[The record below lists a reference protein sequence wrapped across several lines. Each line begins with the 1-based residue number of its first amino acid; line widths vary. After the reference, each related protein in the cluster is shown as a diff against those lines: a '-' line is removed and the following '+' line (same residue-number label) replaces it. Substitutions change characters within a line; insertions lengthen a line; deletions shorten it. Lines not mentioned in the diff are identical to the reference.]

1 MLCKIVLGKEVNLL
15 EFYEAEFRQLL
26 SVLNEGVCYLNAQ
39 GELLYYNQAILTH
52 WHIDDPSQLEVLALQ
67 EPVARALAGEQVIHE
82 LVQVNDQ
89 RTLLV
94 NALPLLAGTQSLHGV
109 IITSQDV
116 SEHALIE
123 KQAQI
128 ALDILSEAIFDTQSL
143 DDFDEI
149 LRRMAALLAQIQL
162 VDTSLAFR
170 LHDTTGKITPL
181 AFYGLDEQ
189 SYTERQTEL
198 ATIEHVTQDA
208 IGQPSPAY
216 VHAIR
221 LGSTFTVNF
230 ALSPEHSN
238 PHNLLAAIYA
248 PVQVNNRVLGLLGVE
263 RHRPLDRAGGYFPQW
278 SVALLTALARLASMS
293 IEKAAFLETRED
305 WQQEVEQLRRQL
317 QRQEDFLVRVAH
329 DLKNPLTT
337 ILGQTQILYR
347 RLTRILNMAAHDA
360 QETHELLHSLRTIE
374 QQTRRVEVL
383 INSLVEVSRIDLK
396 RLELYPQEVDLL
408 RLVRRAIK
416 EYTPLT
422 VNHALRLSIDG
433 GEISVNGDEA
443 TNVSPVSVQGDE
455 RRLEQVVIHLLS
467 NAVKYSPEGGQITIA
482 LRHKSEGIELTI
494 TDQGIGIP
502 KREQAHITE
511 RFYRAENAVKAKIQ
525 GLGLGLYLVDVLVN
539 KHSGN
544 LSIES
549 KGVPGKGTRVR
560 VTLPYKH
567 LDKAIGT

>member
-1 MLCKIVLGKEVNLL
+1 ML
-15 EFYEAEFRQLL
+15 EFYEADFRQLL
-26 SVLNEGVCYLNAQ
+26 SALNEGVCYLNAQ

-238 PHNLLAAIYA
+238 QHNLLAAIYA